1 MKIPRPA
8 VPEPLAWAI
17 AWVIGTVMFWSLAQV
32 FDDPKSWYTCALLAG
47 IVVAAGELLDRY
59 KQKR

>member
-32 FDDPKSWYTCALLAG
+32 LGSPNSWYTSALLAG
-47 IVVAAGELLDRY
+47 IAIVAVELADRY
-59 KQKR
+59 RQKR